1 MSPPPATSMRFFQE
15 GNYGWTSCP
24 KCGEA
29 MIAPESSKYLG
40 RGKVGHAWE
49 CDKCDHQFET
59 LIRFGAPV

>member
-1 MSPPPATSMRFFQE
+1 MSPPSATSGRFLRE

-29 MIAPESSKYLG
+29 MIAPESSKYLS
-40 RGKVGHAWE
+40 RGKVGHAWV

-59 LIRFGAPV
+59 LISFGAPV